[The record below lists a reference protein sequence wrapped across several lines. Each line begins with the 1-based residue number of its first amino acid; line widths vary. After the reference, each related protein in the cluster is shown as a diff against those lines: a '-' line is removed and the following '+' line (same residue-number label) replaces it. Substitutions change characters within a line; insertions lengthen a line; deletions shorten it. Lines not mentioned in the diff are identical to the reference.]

1 MMKNLLKILF
11 IFIISFCFNNK
22 VIACDLFNI
31 SPGSEISKLENIVG
45 EIDLDYDTYDEYDVF
60 RLIVSNDL
68 YCPNSSLK
76 RTSSSIFISNN
87 RVTGIE
93 IESYLKNKTYSRV
106 KGNQVFTFI
115 NNNYGSIDKEVTEKD
130 WTGMKKIISG
140 NKIILYSKSEK
151 KRGILES
158 ALITSKKYY
167 EQTYDEEII
176 ELNE

>member
-1 MMKNLLKILF
+1 M
-11 IFIISFCFNNK
+11 
-22 VIACDLFNI
+22 
-31 SPGSEISKLENIVG
+31 
-45 EIDLDYDTYDEYDVF
+45 
-60 RLIVSNDL
+60 
-68 YCPNSSLK
+68 
-76 RTSSSIFISNN
+76 
-87 RVTGIE
+87 
-93 IESYLKNKTYSRV
+93 V

-130 WTGMKKIISG
+130 WTGMKEIISG

>member
-22 VIACDLFNI
+22 VIACDLLNI

-45 EIDLDYDTYDEYDVF
+45 EIDLDDDVDKYDVF
-60 RLIVSNDL
+60 KLRVNNDL
-68 YCPNSSLK
+68 YCPNLSLK

-115 NNNYGSIDKEVTEKD
+115 NNNYGSINKEVTEKD

-140 NKIILYSKSEK
+140 NKIILYSKSKNE
-151 KRGILES
+151 RGILES
-158 ALITSKKYY
+158 ALITSEKYF
-167 EQTYDEEII
+167 EKTYDEEII